1 MTAIYVCPLSRLSE
15 TVAQSGARHVV
26 TVINRDTA
34 VDRPSTVLAPDHLF
48 IGVHDICDP
57 TDGLLHPCEDHIDEL
72 LRFVRAWPRRQA
84 VVIHCYAG
92 ISRSTAAA
100 FVTACTVYPER
111 SEQDIARTLRA
122 ASRTATPNARIVA
135 LADRALGREGRMIR
149 AIAEI
154 GRGEQAYEGVPFSL
168 AL

>member
-1 MTAIYVCPLSRLSE
+1 MLIHVCPLSKVTD
-15 TVAQSGARHVV
+15 TVAAARASHLVSLV
-26 TVINRDTA
+26 DLGTPVDTP
-34 VDRPSTVLAPDHLF
+34 PSIAKENHLF

-57 TDGLLHPCEDHIDEL
+57 TDGLLHPCEDHVDEL
-72 LRFVRAWPRRQA
+72 LRFVRVWPRRQA

-111 SEQDIARTLRA
+111 SEQDIACTLRA